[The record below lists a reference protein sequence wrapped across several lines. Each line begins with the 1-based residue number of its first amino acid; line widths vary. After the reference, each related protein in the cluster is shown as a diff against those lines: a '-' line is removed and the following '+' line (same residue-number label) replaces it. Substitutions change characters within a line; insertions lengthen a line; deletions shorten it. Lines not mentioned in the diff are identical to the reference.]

1 MVMITLSRNSVL
13 LSALLVLLFFTP
25 SKMNAQEDVPRL
37 DVEAAFHD
45 VWPSAG
51 IDVIQARANAFV
63 FEGKYDEYIKWEI
76 QNYQKRRK
84 LWKKLDTKYGKKMK
98 ACKNEDDRDSI
109 SDILKYKK
117 HEITRVNNPYPR
129 HNYVVMIEPSFERHC
144 SFAVEKNTLV
154 FMEYAKSKQKK
165 AKQIAVTSHAMP
177 APEEFC
183 TALKH
188 LMERMTYTAR
198 ITEYS
203 SRTMDGTKYKVIVGP
218 FPTHIV
224 SVHSPMGENGK
235 ALRALFNNISEA
247 ARKQDTAALQSLLP
261 EVQRFGA
268 LYDKLN

>member
-1 MVMITLSRNSVL
+1 MVMITQSRNSVL
-13 LSALLVLLFFTP
+13 LSALLVLLFFTS

-98 ACKNEDDRDSI
+98 ACKNKDDRDSI
-109 SDILKYKK
+109 SAILKYKK

-129 HNYVVMIEPSFERHC
+129 HNYVVIIQPSFETHC
-144 SFAVEKNTLV
+144 SFAVEKDTLV
-154 FMEYAKSKQKK
+154 YMQYVKGKQKNSKQF
-165 AKQIAVTSHAMP
+165 AVTSQAMA

-183 TALKH
+183 TAFRH

-198 ITEYS
+198 IREEP
-203 SRTMDGTKYKVIVGP
+203 SRMLDGTNYKVLVGP
-218 FPTHIV
+218 YPTHIV
-224 SVHSPMGENGK
+224 SVHSPRGENGK
-235 ALRALFNNISEA
+235 ALQTLFSNISEA
-247 ARKQDTAALQSLLP
+247 AKMQDVAALQSLLP
-261 EVQRFGA
+261 EVKRFGA
-268 LYDKLN
+268 LYDKLK